1 MKIGITYDSKDFYKS
16 IGYSEYEIAEF
27 DKESTIENIE
37 NTLQKLGHHTIRIG
51 NINHLLNKIYIGDK
65 WDIVFNICE
74 GVHGTGREAQVPAL
88 LDAYKIPYTF
98 SDPLVLSLTLNKG
111 MTKRIIRDGGIKTAP
126 FKIIKNEDD
135 IKNIELSY
143 PLFVKPNSEGSGK
156 GISLK
161 SKVNNNEE
169 LIDFCKNIWL
179 TLNCELIV
187 EKYLPGREFT
197 VGILGTGDDSTS
209 LGCMEINFSSGE
221 QFYSYNMKENYEEFI
236 KYTLPEKEITDKVCE
251 LALKSWKVLGC
262 KDAGRVDIRLDDNGE
277 PNFIEV
283 NPLAGLNKE
292 TSDLPILAKMNGFSY
307 EYIIENIINSTKKR
321 YNL

>member
-37 NTLQKLGHHTIRIG
+37 NTLQQLGHHTIRIG
-51 NINHLLNKIYIGDK
+51 NINNLLNKIYNGDK
-65 WDIVFNICE
+65 WDMVFNICE
-74 GVHGTGREAQVPAL
+74 GIHGTGREAQVPAL
-88 LDAYKIPYTF
+88 LDAYQIPYAF

-111 MTKRIIRDGGIKTAP
+111 ITKRIIRDAGIKTES
-126 FKIIKNEDD
+126 FTIIKNEED

-197 VGILGTGDDSTS
+197 VGILGSNDESVS
-209 LGCMEINFSSGE
+209 LGCMEINFSSDE
-221 QFYSYNMKENYEEFI
+221 KFYSYNMKENYKEFI